1 MKERLKT
8 ILLFLLVG
16 SSLYM
21 TQKLWIQF
29 PTSVTGFF
37 QPEASYSSSYLLSD
51 MIIPN
56 KYLIIFGQDSMTMMY
71 DANKYGLWNS
81 SRDAAAKVLSSSTI
95 RMEELEQGYDTASA
109 ERAIVFYMPE
119 KLSTYIA
126 AKAWN
131 VNEPNSITD
140 AIPYIE
146 SITVSL
152 GTGDPFFV
160 FSGEG
165 KALKVRDTSI
175 DFSQIV
181 QEMNSIEDQKGYD
194 YYYSM
199 SDIFDTSKQGIYIPY
214 EINQNLSVVYVSN
227 SIPLMTQEQKDQF
240 AERFLEQRIDYIRQ
254 ITESNGSNIYIYNNM
269 VLKFNSNGTVEYFSS
284 LQDKVEERN
293 LYLSLVTA
301 ADFIDRKA
309 FAASGMYLASTT
321 EIEDEDSVGYRL
333 TFRYRIR
340 GLPVLLGNREIPE
353 YAEIEVFNNQVRSY
367 KQLFRREAVN
377 ELAQTFS
384 SRRILSSFDVID
396 KNYAFL
402 ERKYLQYSGNT
413 KESLGDQLLREVL
426 GSIEDVTISY
436 YDPNLKDQDERLIE
450 IWQIRAY
457 GRLYAFN
464 AYTGT
469 LVFER

>member
-21 TQKLWIQF
+21 TQKLWIHF
-29 PTSVTGFF
+29 PVSVTEFF
-37 QPEASYSSSYLLSD
+37 KPEVSYSSSYLLSD

-56 KYLIIFGQDSMTMMY
+56 KYLIIFGQDSITMMY
-71 DANKYGLWNS
+71 DANKYDLWNE
-81 SRDAAAKVLSSSTI
+81 SREIVAQLLSSTTI
-95 RMEELEQGYDTASA
+95 KTEELESGYDTEAA
-109 ERAIVFYMPE
+109 DRAIVFYMPE

-126 AKAWN
+126 AKAWD
-131 VNEPNSITD
+131 VKEPNNITD

-146 SITVSL
+146 TFTVNL

-165 KALKVRDTSI
+165 KSIKVTEQGI
-175 DFSQIV
+175 DISDIIMGV
-181 QEMNSIEDQKGYD
+181 NEIEDNKGYD

-199 SDIFDTSKQGIYIPY
+199 SDIFETAKRNVYIPY
-214 EINQNLSVVYVSN
+214 EIRQSLPVVYVSN
-227 SIPLMTQEQKDQF
+227 SISSMSQIQKDQF
-240 AERFLEQRIDYIRQ
+240 AERFLEQKIDYLRQ
-254 ITESNGSNIYIYNNM
+254 ITESNGSSIYIYNNM
-269 VLKFNSNGTVEYFSS
+269 VLKFNVNGTIEYFSS
-284 LQDKVEERN
+284 LQDRVRERN
-293 LYLSLVTA
+293 LFLSLTSA

-309 FAASGMYLASTT
+309 FTASGMYLAQTE
-321 EIEDEDSVGYRL
+321 EIEAEGSLGYKL
-333 TFRYRIR
+333 TFKYRIR
-340 GLPVLLGNREIPE
+340 GLPVLLGNREVPE
-353 YAEIEVFNNQVRSY
+353 YAQIEVFNNQVRSY
-367 KQLFRREAVN
+367 KQLFRRES
-377 ELAQTFS
+377 AQDLVRAPS
-384 SRRILSSFDVID
+384 GKAILSSFDIID
-396 KNYAFL
+396 KNYPFL
-402 ERKYLQYSGNT
+402 EKKYLEYSGQI
-413 KESLGDQLLREVL
+413 KEEIKDQLLKEVL

-450 IWQIRAY
+450 IWQIRAF